1 MMSGVQPFIPRATI
15 IRVAGRIF
23 KSDK

>member
-1 MMSGVQPFIPRATI
+1 MMSGVQAFIPRASI